1 MKSDTQSK
9 EHLKK
14 SDRTLVGWSERL
26 RALGLHSLAAQYDTD
41 IVRDFELVHEL
52 GLPAFDSYIVPVRDF
67 LDEFNSFR
75 KKFVYDRYNLALLPL
90 HDNCRKY
97 SLIDF
102 ARLEEGRKFIVQ
114 NIRGMFDKYM
124 LRISEFE
131 TNMYGGSI
139 MSDDDIVLVEM
150 AEGLQTRVAYGTSIV
165 ISGTL
170 TSFGISTKYSTQN
183 QVERMLIWKAMKAII
198 RDAKMVKEDTT
209 CHRQVHS
216 IRGYYFL
223 KGYFEF
229 AYTQR
234 EDREDL
240 RLIFFDLKLS
250 KAYYNL
256 KPSQLAMP
264 E

>member
-1 MKSDTQSK
+1 MKNHTQSK

-14 SDRTLVGWSERL
+14 SDRTLVGWCERL

-52 GLPAFDSYIVPVRDF
+52 GLPAFDSYIISVEDF
-67 LDEFNSFR
+67 LDGFVSFR
-75 KKFVYDRYNLALLPL
+75 KKFVHDRYNLALLPL
-90 HDNCRKY
+90 HDNYQKY
-97 SLIDF
+97 SLTDF
-102 ARLEEGRKFIVQ
+102 ARLEEGRDFIVQ

-131 TNMYGGSI
+131 TNVYGGSI

-150 AEGLQTRVAYGTSIV
+150 TEGLQTRVAYGTSKV

-170 TSFGISTKYSTQN
+170 TSFGISAKYSTEN
-183 QVERMLIWKAMKAII
+183 QLERMLIWKAMKAIM
-198 RDAKMVKEDTT
+198 RDAKSVMEDTT

-216 IRGYYFL
+216 IRDYYFL

-229 AYTQR
+229 AYTKC

-240 RLIFFDLKLS
+240 RLIFFDLKLN

-256 KPSQLAMP
+256 S
-264 E
+264 